1 LKPDGGATIQ
11 ADTDLKMASAGVRG
25 VLRAGAGSGPELAL
39 VSDGLYLRTESDAV
53 GDRLA
58 GTSAELTRLRLGLE
72 GRWQVALASGAHLN
86 PSLALGLRHDGGD
99 AETGFGA
106 DLAAGLAWSDPPRG
120 LTASVRARG
129 LLTHEDSGFRERG
142 LSASLAWDPHP
153 ASATGWSMTL
163 EQTLGA
169 VGTGGLEALL
179 RPESASH
186 LAADDERGPAP
197 RRRRLEATLGY
208 GVLHARGRLVGTPHA
223 ALALSDTAREIRLG
237 WRLDLVRR
245 KAVDFGLEL
254 HGARQ
259 ETLDDDRPPAYLL
272 RLQLGAHW

>member
-1 LKPDGGATIQ
+1 
-11 ADTDLKMASAGVRG
+11 
-25 VLRAGAGSGPELAL
+25 
-39 VSDGLYLRTESDAV
+39 
-53 GDRLA
+53 
-58 GTSAELTRLRLGLE
+58 
-72 GRWQVALASGAHLN
+72 
-86 PSLALGLRHDGGD
+86 
-99 AETGFGA
+99 
-106 DLAAGLAWSDPPRG
+106 
-120 LTASVRARG
+120 
-129 LLTHEDSGFRERG
+129 
-142 LSASLAWDPHP
+142 
-153 ASATGWSMTL
+153 
-163 EQTLGA
+163 
-169 VGTGGLEALL
+169 
-179 RPESASH
+179 
-186 LAADDERGPAP
+186 